1 MDFKEILAQEIE
13 KCLTETL
20 EHLHYHFHIGLKHH
34 KGESLIPG
42 IGKIRSCPNCGSI
55 SSTRFRCACTEDTQ
69 NINVSPNLEN
79 ITTLCAKTSSAFLAT
94 YFGIEEGEAQSIA
107 EALTDLLSTTFI
119 EGKMSASSEAT
130 ATEKQSSFK
139 RGYEQ
144 CQDDFAKDLNSDD
157 GLVEL
162 LSSYAHEA
170 WSEWMLYLF
179 SKCGAVNDLTTPG
192 KPVQDVTIPKD
203 LVARWWRQVNTH
215 YSDLTETEKQSDREQ
230 ARKIIHTFSLKGN
243 T

>member
-20 EHLHYHFHIGLKHH
+20 EHLHYHFHIGLKHR
-34 KGESLIPG
+34 KGESLVPG
-42 IGKIRSCPNCGSI
+42 IGKIHSCPNCGSI
-55 SSTRFRCACTEDTQ
+55 SSTRFQCNCSEDTQ
-69 NINVSPNLEN
+69 TMSSGVNSNLEVS
-79 ITTLCAKTSSAFLAT
+79 CAATSSNFLET

-130 ATEKQSSFK
+130 ASEKQSSYR

-144 CQDDFAKDLNSDD
+144 CQDDFAKDLNNDD

-179 SKCGAVNDLTTPG
+179 NKCGAVNDLTTPG
-192 KPVQDVTIPKD
+192 KPVQNVTIQKD
-203 LVARWWRQVNTH
+203 LVTRWWRQVNTH
-215 YSDLTETEKQSDREQ
+215 YANLTEAEKKSDREQ
-230 ARKIIHTFSLKGN
+230 ARKIIHTFSMKGN
-243 T
+243 P